1 MAFSGFPPQAIEWF
15 EGLEEDNS
23 RGYFDASRTL
33 YESCVRGPLVA
44 MLAELAEEFG
54 DSPHVFRPNR
64 DVRFS
69 ADKSPY
75 KTQASAVLGNA
86 TDGAFYT
93 EISRDGLLAASGYYQ
108 MARDQL
114 ERFRRAVDDPGPGEQ
129 LAGLLRD
136 LEAGGLRVGGQALK
150 TAPRGYPRDH
160 PRVGLLRH
168 KGVMV
173 SLDLPPGPALA
184 SRRALTHVRDVWRAA
199 GPVNAWLATHV
210 GPTRLPPPARPGG
223 R

>member
-1 MAFSGFPPQAIEWF
+1 MAFSGFPPQAITWF
-15 EGLEEDNS
+15 GGLADDNS
-23 RGYFDASRTL
+23 KAYFDATRSV
-33 YESCVRGPLVA
+33 YEACVKGPLLEL
-44 MLAELAEEFG
+44 LAGLADEFG
-54 DSPHVFRPNR
+54 GEPHVFRPNR

-75 KTQASAVLGNA
+75 KTQASAVLGNVS
-86 TDGAFYT
+86 DGAYYT
-93 EISRDGLLAASGYYQ
+93 EISRDGLLAASGSYQ
-108 MARDQL
+108 LARDQL
-114 ERFRRAVDDPGPGEQ
+114 ERYRRAVDDPGPGEA

-136 LEAGGLRVGGQALK
+136 AEAGGLRIGGQALK
-150 TAPRGYPRDH
+150 TAPRGYARDH

-184 SRRALTHVRDVWRAA
+184 SRRALSHVRDVWRAA
-199 GPVNAWLATHV
+199 GPINAWLAEHV
-210 GPTRLPPPARPGG
+210 GPTELPPPEGPGH